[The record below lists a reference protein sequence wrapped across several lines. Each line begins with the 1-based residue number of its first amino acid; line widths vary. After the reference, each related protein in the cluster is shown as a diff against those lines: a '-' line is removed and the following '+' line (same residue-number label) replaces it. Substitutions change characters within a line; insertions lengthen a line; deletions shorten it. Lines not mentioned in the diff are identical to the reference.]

1 MAPKQGSPSIPR
13 MTEREIRAVAVF
25 CGARDGVDPRHA
37 EAAAAVGRTLAE
49 RGITVVYGG
58 GGTGLMGA
66 VANGALAAGGTVIG
80 VIPEALI
87 GPELAHPDLA
97 ELHVVGTMAERK
109 AMMADLADVF
119 VALPGG
125 TGTLEE
131 IIEQWSWAM
140 LGYHSKP
147 CGFLDVLGYWSPMKE
162 LVAHMLDQGFL
173 SPEGAAKIRF
183 ESSLDPLLDALE
195 VA

>member
-1 MAPKQGSPSIPR
+1 MR
-13 MTEREIRAVAVF
+13 RVTERAITAVAVF
-25 CGARDGVDPRHA
+25 CGARDGVDPRHL
-37 EAAAAVGRTLAE
+37 EAAASVGRTLAQ

-66 VANGALAAGGTVIG
+66 VANGALGEGGTVIG
-80 VIPEALI
+80 VIPEALV

-97 ELHVVGTMAERK
+97 ALHVVRTMAERK

-125 TGTLEE
+125 AGTLEE
-131 IIEQWSWAM
+131 IVEQWSWAM

-162 LVAHMLDQGFL
+162 LVAHMREQGFL
-173 SPEGAAKIRF
+173 SDRGASMIRF
-183 ESSLDPLLDALE
+183 ESSLEPLLAALE
-195 VA
+195 DA

>member
-1 MAPKQGSPSIPR
+1 MR
-13 MTEREIRAVAVF
+13 RVTERAIRAVAVF
-25 CGARDGVDPRHA
+25 CGARDGVDPRHL
-37 EAAAAVGRTLAE
+37 EAASEVGRTLAE

-66 VANGALAAGGTVIG
+66 VANGALGAGGTVVG

-97 ELHVVGTMAERK
+97 ELHVVQTMAERK
-109 AMMADLADVF
+109 AMMAELADVF

-125 TGTLEE
+125 AGTLEE
-131 IIEQWSWAM
+131 IVEQWSWAM

-147 CGFLDVLGYWSPMKE
+147 CGFLDVLGYWSPMRE
-162 LVAHMLDQGFL
+162 LVAHMVGEGFL
-173 SPEGAAKIRF
+173 SDRGAAMIRF
-183 ESSLDPLLDALE
+183 ESSLEPLLAALE
-195 VA
+195 DA

>member
-1 MAPKQGSPSIPR
+1 
-13 MTEREIRAVAVF
+13 MTERAIQAVAVF
-25 CGARDGVDPRHA
+25 CGARDGVDPRHL
-37 EAAAAVGRTLAE
+37 EAATTVGRTLAE

-66 VANGALAAGGTVIG
+66 VANGALDAGGTVIG

-97 ELHVVGTMAERK
+97 QLHVVQTMAERK
-109 AMMADLADVF
+109 AMMAELADVF

-125 TGTLEE
+125 AGTLEE
-131 IIEQWSWAM
+131 IVEQWSWAM

-162 LVAHMLDQGFL
+162 LVSHMREQGFL
-173 SPEGAAKIRF
+173 SDRGASMIRF
-183 ESSLDPLLDALE
+183 EASLEPLLSALE
-195 VA
+195 DA

>member
-1 MAPKQGSPSIPR
+1 MRR
-13 MTEREIRAVAVF
+13 MEREIHAVAVY
-25 CGARDGVDPRHA
+25 CGARNGVDPRYL
-37 EAAAAVGRTLAE
+37 EAATAVGRTLAE

-66 VANGALAAGGTVIG
+66 VANGALEAGGTVIG

-97 ELHVVGTMAERK
+97 ELHVVQTMAERK
-109 AMMADLADVF
+109 AMMASLADVF

-140 LGYHSKP
+140 LGYHDKP
-147 CGFLDVLGYWSPMKE
+147 CGFLDVLGYWSPMRE
-162 LVAHMLDQGFL
+162 LVAHMREQGFL
-173 SPEGAAKIRF
+173 SEEGAALIRF
-183 ESSLDPLLDALE
+183 EDSLAPLLDALE
-195 VA
+195 GV

>member
-1 MAPKQGSPSIPR
+1 
-13 MTEREIRAVAVF
+13 MTERTIRAVAVF
-25 CGARDGVDPRHA
+25 CGARDGVDPRHV
-37 EAAAAVGRTLAE
+37 EAAAAVGRTLGE

-66 VANGALAAGGTVIG
+66 VANGALAVGGTVIG

-97 ELHVVGTMAERK
+97 ELHVVKTMAERK
-109 AMMADLADVF
+109 AMMAELADVF
-119 VALPGG
+119 VAMPGG

-140 LGYHSKP
+140 LGYHAKP
-147 CGFLDVLGYWSPMKE
+147 CGFLDVVGYWSPMKE
-162 LVAHMLDQGFL
+162 LVQHMHAEGFL
-173 SPEGAAKIRF
+173 SDQGASMIRF
-183 ESSLDPLLDALE
+183 ESSLDPLLAALE
-195 VA
+195 DA

>member
-1 MAPKQGSPSIPR
+1 MRR
-13 MTEREIRAVAVF
+13 MTERAITAVAVF
-25 CGARDGVDPRHA
+25 CGARDGVDPRHL
-37 EAAAAVGRTLAE
+37 EAAATVGRTLAG

-66 VANGALAAGGTVIG
+66 VANGALDAGGTVIG
-80 VIPEALI
+80 VIPEALV

-97 ELHVVGTMAERK
+97 ELHVVQTMAERK

-125 TGTLEE
+125 AGTLEE
-131 IIEQWSWAM
+131 IVEQWSWAM

-162 LVAHMLDQGFL
+162 LVDHMRAEGFL
-173 SPEGAAKIRF
+173 SDRGAAMIRF
-183 ESSLDPLLDALE
+183 ESSLEPLLDALE
-195 VA
+195 DA

>member
-1 MAPKQGSPSIPR
+1 V
-13 MTEREIRAVAVF
+13 TERAIQAVAVF
-25 CGARDGVDPRHA
+25 CGARDGVDPRHL
-37 EAAAAVGRTLAE
+37 EAAEAVGRTLAE

-66 VANGALAAGGTVIG
+66 VANGALDAGGTVIG
-80 VIPEALI
+80 VIPEALV

-97 ELHVVGTMAERK
+97 ELHVVRTMAERK

-131 IIEQWSWAM
+131 IVEQWSWAM

-173 SPEGAAKIRF
+173 SPKGASMIRF

-195 VA
+195 DA

>member
-1 MAPKQGSPSIPR
+1 MRR
-13 MTEREIRAVAVF
+13 MEREIHAVAVY
-25 CGARDGVDPRHA
+25 CGARNGVDPRYL
-37 EAAAAVGRTLAE
+37 EAATAVGRTLAE

-80 VIPEALI
+80 VIPEALV

-97 ELHVVGTMAERK
+97 ELHVVQTMAERK

-140 LGYHSKP
+140 LGYHDKP
-147 CGFLDVLGYWSPMKE
+147 CGFLDVLGYWSPMRE
-162 LVAHMLDQGFL
+162 LVEHMRGQGFL
-173 SPEGAAKIRF
+173 SEEGAGLIRF
-183 ESSLDPLLDALE
+183 EDSLAPLLDALE
-195 VA
+195 GV